1 MNGTRLAGLEGT
13 NPLGFFAALG
23 IQVAFKN
30 QSKRPRLW
38 WSDEITPRAVVDDDF
53 TVEVIAERALV
64 AFSEWKSSP
73 AIKPQGFKK
82 GDEAKFSAKE
92 LRAYL
97 EQSHGCSAGSTFASA
112 LVAEGSLD
120 STKELK
126 SKPTDL
132 YFTAGRQKFL
142 EMARKIL
149 GEVQRAELIE
159 GLEGP
164 WTYESPLPSLMWDV
178 SDDRNYALSANDPS
192 KEKKL
197 TNPGPEALAILG
209 MSLHPVFAGRDRTL
223 TQGCSGKWK
232 SGTYSWPL
240 WRKPS
245 SPHVVRSLLAHAYF
259 VETMPGL
266 DDWKSRRERFLAWG
280 VVQILKSAIRRSDE
294 GGYGTFGPAQ
304 VVWRANE
311 LR

>member
-23 IQVAFKN
+23 IQVAFKT
-30 QSKRPRLW
+30 QSERPRLW
-38 WSDEITPRAVVDDDF
+38 WSDEITPRAIVDDDF
-53 TVEVIAERALV
+53 TIEVIADKALA

-73 AIKPQGFKK
+73 AIEPHGFKK
-82 GDEAKFSAKE
+82 GAEAKFSATE

-97 EQSHGCSAGSTFASA
+97 EQSHGSGAGGEFAAA

-142 EMARKIL
+142 EMVCKVL
-149 GEVQRAELIE
+149 GGAKRADLIE

-164 WTYESPLPSLMWDV
+164 WAYRSPLPSLMWDV
-178 SDDRNYALSANDPS
+178 SDDRDYALSAKDPS
-192 KEKKL
+192 EKKF

-245 SPHVVRSLLAHAYF
+245 SLNAVRSLLAHAYF
-259 VETMPGL
+259 TEEKPWQK
-266 DDWKSRRERFLAWG
+266 DWKSRRDRFPAWG
-280 VVQILKSAIRRSDE
+280 VAQILKSAIRRSDE
-294 GGYGTFGPAQ
+294 GGYGTFGPAE
-304 VVWRANE
+304 VVWRAD
-311 LR
+311 